1 MGGVLKNLL
10 TPSVSFKGKDGI
22 DGYREIGATA
32 IYKYAANGEGMGG
45 CGGNMISG
53 KCFSPSDTPYGK
65 DGAKSGS
72 GGGGGSVRD
81 SVPYKGGNGGDGLVL
96 IEWEEFRE

>member
-10 TPSVSFKGKDGI
+10 TPSVSFKGEDGI
-22 DGYREIGATA
+22 DSYGGIGATA

-72 GGGGGSVRD
+72 GGGVVLSGILFRI
-81 SVPYKGGNGGDGLVL
+81 KG
-96 IEWEEFRE
+96 EWRRWFSIN